1 MAEGKACMYGILR
14 CTIRHTGAYSGF
26 TPIKVK
32 FETVNGVS
40 SVHSI
45 FCKVHVI
52 RQEHTKA
59 PNYRTLF
66 TLGWPA
72 YCDSDCIKNLFS
84 CAGEVEFVQL
94 QNKVGFDEDAE
105 VPETGF
111 KVAYVVF
118 DSSESAS
125 AGIQLG
131 SRKKSVLCKVKST
144 GLAKW
149 CLKYADDRKTV
160 KSIESTVADFMAE
173 YDSRK
178 LEDNKVKKGLQEP
191 DDDGWITVTRKNPKP
206 VAQGR
211 RYRQKKKK
219 KELLN
224 FYQFQ
229 LRESKRQQI
238 AELRR
243 KFEEDKQ
250 KVAEMKSKRKFR
262 PY

>member
-1 MAEGKACMYGILR
+1 
-14 CTIRHTGAYSGF
+14 
-26 TPIKVK
+26 
-32 FETVNGVS
+32 
-40 SVHSI
+40 
-45 FCKVHVI
+45 VI
-52 RQEHTKA
+52 RQEHSKA
-59 PNYRTLF
+59 PNHRTLF

-72 YCDSDCIKNLFS
+72 YCDDDCIKNLFS
-84 CAGEVEFVQL
+84 RVGEVEFVQL
-94 QNKVGFDEDAE
+94 QNKVGFDEYAE

-118 DSSESAS
+118 DSVESARE
-125 AGIQLG
+125 ALKLG
-131 SRKKSVLCKVKST
+131 GRKKSILCKLGFT

-149 CLKYADDRKTV
+149 CSNYVDDRKTV
-160 KSIESTVADFMAE
+160 KSIESTVSNFMAD

-178 LEDNKVKKGLQEP
+178 LEDDTVKKGLQEP
-191 DDDGWITVTRKNPKP
+191 DDDGWVTVTRKNPKP
-206 VAQGR
+206 VAQGK
-211 RYRQKKKK
+211 RYRQRKKK

-243 KFEEDKQ
+243 KFEEDKR

>member
-1 MAEGKACMYGILR
+1 MMAEGTHG
-14 CTIRHTGAYSGF
+14 GF

-32 FETVNGVS
+32 FETVNSVR
-40 SVHSI
+40 SVHTI

-52 RQEHTKA
+52 RQEHSKV
-59 PNYRTLF
+59 PNHRTLF

-84 CAGEVEFVQL
+84 RAGEVEFVQL

-105 VPETGF
+105 VPATGF

-118 DSSESAS
+118 DSTESAS
-125 AGIQLG
+125 EALQLG
-131 SRKKSVLCKVKST
+131 GRKKSVLCKVGHT

-149 CLKYADDRKTV
+149 CSNYAENRKAV
-160 KSIESTVADFMAE
+160 KLIESTAADFMAD
-173 YDSRK
+173 YDTRK
-178 LEDNKVKKGLQEP
+178 LEDEQMKKELQEP
-191 DDDGWITVTRKNPKP
+191 DDDGWITVTKKNPKL
-206 VAQGR
+206 ATQGK
-211 RYRQKKKK
+211 RYRQKRKK

-229 LRESKRQQI
+229 LRETKRQQI

-250 KVAEMKSKRKFR
+250 KVAEMKSKRKFK